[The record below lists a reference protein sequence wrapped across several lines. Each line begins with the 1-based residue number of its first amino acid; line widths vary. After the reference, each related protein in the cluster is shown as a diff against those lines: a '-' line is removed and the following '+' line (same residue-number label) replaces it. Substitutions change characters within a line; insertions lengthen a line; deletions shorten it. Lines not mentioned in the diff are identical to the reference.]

1 MSRKKVVKKG
11 PSAILSRPWFP
22 FAILCAVALFFYWTP
37 LTDPGATPQ
46 WDAIDVHYCLQK
58 YFSQEILSLH
68 LPTWTPFTFSGFPF
82 LADPQIGAW
91 YPLNWPF
98 FLIGIS
104 PKVLELELFLHCV
117 LAAIGMYLFARIW
130 MEDRAS
136 AWLAAIFYAFSGFF
150 AGHSSHIGMFQTAAW
165 LPWLLLFLHRSLD
178 DAAWRARIL
187 AGLVGGILI
196 LAGHF
201 QTALYSFAAAF
212 VYVLFLAIRE
222 RRRWRRAALGFG
234 AMAGLALALS
244 AIQWA
249 PGLVLTR
256 ESVRATQEFSTSTN
270 ARLESRA
277 LATLFWP
284 NALGAI
290 TGPYTGPGDVT
301 QFYFYGG
308 LLLIPL
314 AFAGLWH
321 KRLRW
326 IGLLLFALPV
336 WYAYGPKG
344 GLYWLITRL
353 PGFGKVRA
361 PVHIWFVAGFALAL
375 LAGAGASLLASHW
388 KKPGLVIVLAVFS
401 LFDLT
406 YWNCWQNQT
415 AYAHMSFQQRYGAYF
430 DVFERGVG
438 PNLDADRRFFAPGPT
453 PSYGP
458 LNASLYARIPVTFG
472 YNPLELLR
480 YAEYQNALRR
490 NAKLVNG
497 MAVGL
502 AVEPSSGAVK
512 RYPDSLPMFY
522 VPKKLRVMKGRQQSR
537 TALETLDPTADTLV
551 EGGANFQQDPR
562 ATVKLLQSSE
572 TSYHVEVQAGAS
584 SLLASAI
591 PWFPGWRAESNG
603 ESLPLRIVNH
613 AFMGI
618 LVPPGTHEIAVSFHL
633 PYLGL
638 GALASLIGL
647 ASVVFGLWRERRV
660 SFAPV
665 LRDKSR

>member
-1 MSRKKVVKKG
+1 MSRKKVAKKDTG
-11 PSAILSRPWFP
+11 RAAAAQSRFPGVSRWWFP
-22 FAILCAVALFFYWTP
+22 FATLALVALFFYWTP
-37 LTDPGATPQ
+37 LTDPRATPQ

-58 YFSQEILSLH
+58 YFAEEVTSLH

-82 LADPQIGAW
+82 LADPQTGAW

-98 FLIGIS
+98 FLIGIT
-104 PKVLELELFLHCV
+104 PKVIELELFLHCV

-150 AGHSSHIGMFQTAAW
+150 AAHSSHVGMFQTAAW
-165 LPWLLLFLHRSLD
+165 LPWLLLFLHRSLGD
-178 DAAWRARIL
+178 TAWRARIL
-187 AGLVGGILI
+187 AGLVGGMLI

-212 VYVLFLAIRE
+212 VYVLFLGIRE
-222 RRRWRRAALGFG
+222 RSQWRRAALGFG
-234 AMAGLALALS
+234 IMAALALTLS

-256 ESVRATQEFSTSTN
+256 ESVRATQEFSLSTN
-270 ARLESRA
+270 APLESRA

-284 NALGAI
+284 NALGGI
-290 TGPYTGPGDVT
+290 TGPYTGPGDIT

-326 IGLLLFALPV
+326 IGLLLFVLPV

-344 GLYWLITRL
+344 GLYSLITKL
-353 PGFGKVRA
+353 PAFGKVRA
-361 PVHIWFVAGFALAL
+361 PVHIWFVAGLALAL
-375 LAGAGASLLASHW
+375 LAGAGASVISSKS
-388 KKPGLVIVLAVFS
+388 KKPGLVIGLAIFS
-401 LFDLT
+401 LLDLT
-406 YWNCWQNQT
+406 YWNCWQNQI

-430 DVFERGVG
+430 EVFQRGVG

-480 YAEYQNALRR
+480 YAEYNLALRG
-490 NAKLVNG
+490 NAKLVNAL
-497 MAVGL
+497 AVGL
-502 AVEPSSGAVK
+502 AVDPTSGAVK

-522 VPKKLRVMKGRQQSR
+522 VPKQVRAMKDAAASR
-537 TALETLDPTADTLV
+537 SALAALDPTVETLV
-551 EGGANFQQDPR
+551 DGEANFLQDSR
-562 ATVKLLQSSE
+562 AIVRLLQSSE
-572 TSYHVEVQAGAS
+572 TSYRVQMQNS
-584 SLLASAI
+584 TPSLLATAI

-603 ESLPLRIVNH
+603 QSLPLRVVNH
-613 AFMGI
+613 AFLGI
-618 LVPPGTHEIAVSFHL
+618 VVPPGTHEIAMSFHL

-647 ASVVFGLWRERRV
+647 AAAVFGLWRERR
-660 SFAPV
+660 
-665 LRDKSR
+665 L